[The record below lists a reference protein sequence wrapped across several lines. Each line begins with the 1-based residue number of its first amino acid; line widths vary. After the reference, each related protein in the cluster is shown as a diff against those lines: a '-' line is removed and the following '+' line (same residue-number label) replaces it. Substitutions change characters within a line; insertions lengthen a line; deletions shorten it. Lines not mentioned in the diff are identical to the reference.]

1 MNNKRYQKEINALLD
16 FRRSRI
22 RRADDRIKLRTEFLP
37 ILQDLNMIIREAQK
51 LAEARYLSENPNI
64 EQSIINAQLA
74 REEMRV
80 GNVNEAANIQEK
92 DLETRQL
99 INYGN

>member
-1 MNNKRYQKEINALLD
+1 MKNKRYKKEIDALRQ
-16 FRRSRI
+16 FRRSSA
-22 RRADDRIKLRTEFLP
+22 RRADQRIKLKTELLP
-37 ILQDLNMIIREAQK
+37 IHQALNIIIREAQK
-51 LAEARYLSENPNI
+51 LAEARFLSENPNI

-74 REEMRV
+74 REEMKV

>member
-1 MNNKRYQKEINALLD
+1 
-16 FRRSRI
+16 
-22 RRADDRIKLRTEFLP
+22 
-37 ILQDLNMIIREAQK
+37 MIIREAQK
-51 LAEARYLSENPNI
+51 LAEARFLSENPNI

-74 REEMRV
+74 REEMQV